1 MTKDIWLTISGIQM
15 AEGQKE
21 TVETVSKGSYFKKN
35 EKHYILYEEEI
46 EDSKGIIRNTIK
58 ITSTSMEMIRKGAAR
73 THMIFEPGKEIITGY
88 QTSIGELLLGISTDK
103 LEVIEK
109 EERIEVNVR
118 YSLSINHE
126 YISDCC
132 IKVIVSSVKMSQ

>member
-1 MTKDIWLTISGIQM
+1 MTRDIWLAINGIQM
-15 AEGQKE
+15 VEGQKE
-21 TVETVSKGSYFKKN
+21 TVETVSKGNYFKKN
-35 EKHYILYEEEI
+35 ETHYILYEEEI
-46 EDSKGIIRNTIK
+46 EDNKGISRNTIK
-58 ITSTSMEMIRKGAAR
+58 ITPTSMEMIRRGAAR

-109 EERIEVNVR
+109 EELIEANVR

-126 YISDCC
+126 YISDCY
-132 IKVIVSSVKMSQ
+132 IKVIISSVKMS

>member
-46 EDSKGIIRNTIK
+46 EDSKGISRNTIK

-109 EERIEVNVR
+109 EERIEANVR